1 MSDQESVAADAGT
14 EPAAEE
20 QNSGLPAR
28 IAGAP
33 VRGEAG
39 ISSLVP
45 FGLGSTKPHHFAE
58 MAGVLAENAGSLG
71 YAWKILRH
79 GVCDGCSLGPRGLSD
94 DVIDGVHLCMSRLK
108 LLRNNTI
115 GAFSEADVADISSL
129 RQMDGAQLRGLGRV
143 PYPFVYRRGDAGFSR
158 LSWDEALG
166 LIGERLRKVPG
177 ERQGWFATSKGLTN
191 ETYYAFTKAARLMGT
206 NNVDFCARLCHQAT
220 VAGLSRSIGVGAP
233 TVSLS
238 DLIGTDLLLLWGT
251 NLANNQPVSVK
262 YLHHA
267 KKAGTRIVVVNTA
280 REKGLENY
288 WIPSIASS
296 AVFGTKLMDDFV
308 RVRVG
313 GDIALMNALLKL
325 LLSWG
330 AVDRDFIE
338 AHTQGYD
345 ELQAGLDEQDLSEL
359 IRRSGVAPEQV
370 EWLAELIARSRSM
383 VTVYSMG
390 LTQHR
395 FGTQNV
401 MGVVNL
407 HLSQGAI
414 GKEKSGILP
423 IRGHSGVQGGGECG
437 VCPEK
442 YPGGFVVNE
451 ENAARFTEAW
461 GHEVPHWAGKAT
473 GPMMEAAAEGGID
486 FLYNLGGNL
495 LQTMPDTSWADR
507 SLGRVGLRI
516 HQDININESTL
527 VEPGEMVIVLPAQT
541 RYEQRGGGTS
551 TSTERRIRFSPE
563 ISGHPQVGES
573 KPEWEI
579 PGLIV
584 AAARPDMASA
594 FAYQDSQDIRDEMG
608 RTMPVYAGI
617 EKLNKEGD
625 WLQWGGKVLCA
636 DGRFEGM
643 PDERG
648 RFWSLTPPNL
658 VVPDGQF
665 ILTTRRGKQFN
676 SMVFEAGDAVQGGR
690 TRDDIFMSPE
700 DAESLSLAAGAR
712 VCLTSEI
719 GSFEGTIRLLDIS
732 PGCVQGYWPEV
743 NCLIPRCWD
752 PLSLEP
758 DYNCVVRIEAV

>member
-1 MSDQESVAADAGT
+1 MSEQESGGGEVGSQTATADKSANQVVRVTG
-14 EPAAEE
+14 P
-20 QNSGLPAR
+20 
-28 IAGAP
+28 P

-39 ISSLVP
+39 IAGLVP
-45 FGLGSTKPHHFAE
+45 FGLGRTKPHHFAE
-58 MAGVLAENAGSLG
+58 MAGVLADNADSLG

-79 GVCDGCSLGPRGLSD
+79 GVCDGCSLGPRGLRD
-94 DVIDGVHLCMSRLK
+94 DVIGGVHLCMSRLK
-108 LLRNNTI
+108 LLRNNTV
-115 GAFSEADVADISSL
+115 GAFSEEDVADISGL
-129 RQMDGAQLRGLGRV
+129 RQMSGAQLRGLGRV
-143 PYPFVYRRGDAGFSR
+143 PYPFIYRCGDAGFSR
-158 LSWDEALG
+158 LSWDQALG
-166 LIGERLRKVPG
+166 LIGERLQRVPG

-220 VAGLSRSIGVGAP
+220 VAGLSRTIGVGAP

-238 DLIGTDLLLLWGT
+238 DLIGTDLLLLWGS
-251 NLANNQPVSVK
+251 NIANNQPVAVK

-267 KKAGTRIVVVNTA
+267 KKAGTRIVVINTA

-296 AVFGTKLMDDFV
+296 AVFGTRLMDDFV

-325 LLSWG
+325 LLSWD
-330 AVDRDFIE
+330 AVDRDFID
-338 AHTQGYD
+338 AHTEGFD
-345 ELQAGLDEQDLSEL
+345 ALQAGLAEQDLGEL
-359 IRRSGVAPEQV
+359 IKSSGVSADQV
-370 EWLAELIARSRSM
+370 QWLAELIARSTSM
-383 VTVYSMG
+383 VTLYSMG

-442 YPGGFVVNE
+442 YPGGFAVNE
-451 ENAARFTEAW
+451 ENAARFTKLW
-461 GHEVPHWAGKAT
+461 GHPVPHWAGRSI
-473 GPMMEAAAEGGID
+473 GPMMEAAADGAID

-495 LQTMPDTSWADR
+495 LQTMPNTAWADR
-507 SLGRVGLRI
+507 SLGRIGLRI

-527 VEPGEMVIVLPAQT
+527 IEPGEMVIVLPAQT

-563 ISGHPQVGES
+563 IPGHPQVGES

-584 AAARPDMASA
+584 AAARPDLADA

-625 WLQWGGKVLCA
+625 WLQWGGQVLCG

-643 PDERG
+643 PGERG
-648 RFWSLTPPNL
+648 RFSALTPPSL
-658 VVPDGQF
+658 TVPEGHF

-676 SMVFEAGDAVQGGR
+676 SMVFEAGDALQGGR
-690 TRDDIFMSPE
+690 SRDDIFVSPE
-700 DAESLSLAAGAR
+700 DAAILGLAEGSR
-712 VCLTSEI
+712 VRLESEI
-719 GSFEGTIRLLDIS
+719 GSYEGTTRLIDIS

-743 NCLIPRCWD
+743 NCLIPQCWD

-758 DYNCVVRIEAV
+758 DYNCVVRLQPA